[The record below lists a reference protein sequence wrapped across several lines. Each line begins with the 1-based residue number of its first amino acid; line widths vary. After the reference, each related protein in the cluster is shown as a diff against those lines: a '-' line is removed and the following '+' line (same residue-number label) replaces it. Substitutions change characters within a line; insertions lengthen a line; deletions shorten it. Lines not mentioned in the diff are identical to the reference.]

1 MGGAMTDGGFRLLG
15 PDDDALKALRS
26 DEASLLEKLALL
38 RGEIAR
44 WTGEGDRSTWE
55 SPADTLRRQK
65 DVSTRYATGIPTV
78 DHLTK
83 GGLPRGRIAV
93 MVGRPGAGKTGLA
106 LQIAASVAQRHPE
119 VAVGL
124 YLADEGLEAG
134 VIRMAQHLGFDREH
148 LESADPDVIRAASEQ
163 LDGYRGRIYCMDPD
177 AEDASLEAFLD
188 GMATRADGRPQLW
201 VIDSAQVIRLAAAS
215 AKKLDRRLAVDSV
228 CRMVKAAARRRGAV
242 ALLLS
247 QSNRGS
253 YRAKREDDQAD
264 PLSSGAETAQL
275 EHMADLFLFL
285 SPDGDDRVKVQVP
298 KNRIGRGPRLEPF
311 YMALNRERAT
321 YTELDAGALAA
332 SAEADEQVARDRLVR
347 GWCESVEK
355 VLRKNPEGLSGT
367 HIKEMAGLSGSKF
380 AAARDAL
387 VATGKVFSEVR
398 EGRGGGVVWKLGRRS
413 TEGRK
418 EGE

>member
-15 PDDDALKALRS
+15 PDDDVLKTLRQ
-26 DEASLLEKLALL
+26 DEAALLEKLALC

-55 SPADTLRRQK
+55 NPADVLRRQK
-65 DVSTRYATGIPTV
+65 DVSTRYATGVPTV

-83 GGLPRGRIAV
+83 NGMPRGRIAV

-106 LQIAASVAQRHPE
+106 IQIAASVAQRHPE
-119 VAVGL
+119 VAIGL

-148 LESADPDVIRAASEQ
+148 LESADPAVIQAAAER
-163 LDGYRGRIYCMDPD
+163 LEGYRGRIHCMDPD

-201 VIDSAQVIRLAAAS
+201 VIDSAQVIRLASAAS
-215 AKKLDRRLAVDSV
+215 KKLDRRLTVDAV

-253 YRAKREDDQAD
+253 YRAKKDEDQSD
-264 PLSSGAETAQL
+264 PLSSGAETGQL

-285 SPDGDDRVKVQVP
+285 APDGDDRVKVQVP
-298 KNRIGRGPRLEPF
+298 KNRLGRGPRLDPF
-311 YMALNRERAT
+311 YLALNRERAT

-332 SAEADEQVARDRLVR
+332 SAEADEQVAHGKKVRFLVERLYR
-347 GWCESVEK
+347 ALK
-355 VLRKNPEGLSGT
+355 KEGPLST
-367 HIKEMAGLSGSKF
+367 REAKERAGLSSADFRLAREAMEADGSLF
-380 AAARDAL
+380 AQ
-387 VATGKVFSEVR
+387 KR
-398 EGRGGGVVWKLGRRS
+398 EGRGGGIEWHLATSK
-413 TEGRK
+413 K
-418 EGE
+418 EAERDEKG

>member
-1 MGGAMTDGGFRLLG
+1 MGGRVTDGGFRLLG

-26 DEASLLEKLALL
+26 DEASLLEKLAML

-78 DHLTK
+78 DNLTK

-106 LQIAASVAQRHPE
+106 IQIAASVAQRHPE

-148 LESADPDVIRAASEQ
+148 LEAAAPEVVQAAAEQ
-163 LDGYRGRIYCMDPD
+163 LEGYRGRIYCLDPD

-201 VIDSAQVIRLAAAS
+201 VIDSAQVVRLASAS
-215 AKKLDRRLAVDSV
+215 SKKLDRRMTVDAV
-228 CRMVKAAARRRGAV
+228 CRLVKAAARRRGAV

-253 YRAKREDDQAD
+253 YRAKKEDEQSD
-264 PLSSGAETAQL
+264 PLSSGAETGQL

-285 SPDGDDRVKVQVP
+285 APDGDDRVKAQVP
-298 KNRIGRGPRLEPF
+298 KNRLGRGPRLEPF
-311 YMALNRERAT
+311 YMALNRDSAT
-321 YTELDAGALAA
+321 YTELDSGALAA
-332 SAEADEQVARDRLVR
+332 EAEADEEVARGKKTRFLVERLQR
-347 GWCESVEK
+347 ALKKDGPMSTREA
-355 VLRKNPEGLSGT
+355 
-367 HIKEMAGLSGSKF
+367 KERAGLSGSAF
-380 AAARDAL
+380 QIAREAMEAEGL
-387 VATGKVFSEVR
+387 IYAQKR
-398 EGRGGGVVWKLGRRS
+398 EGRGGGIEWHLS
-413 TEGRK
+413 TGKK
-418 EGE
+418 EGTRGENG

>member
-1 MGGAMTDGGFRLLG
+1 MGGVMSDGLRLLG
-15 PDDDALKALRS
+15 PDDDVLKTLRQS
-26 DEASLLEKLALL
+26 EAGLLEKLAAC

-55 SPADTLRRQK
+55 NPADVLRRQK
-65 DVSTRYATGIPTV
+65 DVSTRYATGIPTP
-78 DHLTK
+78 DFLTK

-93 MVGRPGAGKTGLA
+93 LVGRPGAGKTGLA
-106 LQIAASVAQRHPE
+106 IQIAASVAQRHPE

-148 LESADPDVIRAASEQ
+148 LEAADPGVIQAAAAQ
-163 LDGYRGRIYCMDPD
+163 LEGYRGRIHCMDPD

-201 VIDSAQVIRLAAAS
+201 VIDSAQVIRLAAAAS
-215 AKKLDRRLAVDSV
+215 KKLDRRLTVDAV

-253 YRAKREDDQAD
+253 YRAKKEDDQAD

-285 SPDGDDRVKVQVP
+285 SPDGEDRVKVQVP

-311 YMALNRERAT
+311 HLALNRDRAT

-332 SAEADEQVARDRLVR
+332 AAEADEQIDRDRLVK
-347 GWCESVEK
+347 GWCETVEK

-367 HIKEMAGLSGSKF
+367 HVKEMGGLSGSKW
-380 AAARDAL
+380 AAARDAM
-387 VATGKVFSEVR
+387 VAAGAIFSDVR
-398 EGRGGGVVWKLGRRS
+398 EGRGGGVVWKLARRVGA
-413 TEGRK
+413 TRK

>member
-1 MGGAMTDGGFRLLG
+1 MTDGGFRLLG

-26 DEASLLEKLALL
+26 DEASLLEKLAML

-78 DHLTK
+78 DNLTK

-106 LQIAASVAQRHPE
+106 IQIAASVAQRHPE

-148 LESADPDVIRAASEQ
+148 LEAAAPEVVQAAAEQ
-163 LDGYRGRIYCMDPD
+163 LEGYRGRIYCLDPD

-201 VIDSAQVIRLAAAS
+201 VIDSAQVVRLASAS
-215 AKKLDRRLAVDSV
+215 SKKLDRRMTVDAV
-228 CRMVKAAARRRGAV
+228 CRLVKAAARRRGAV

-253 YRAKREDDQAD
+253 YRAKKEDEQSD
-264 PLSSGAETAQL
+264 PLSSGAETGQL

-285 SPDGDDRVKVQVP
+285 APDGDDRVKAQVP
-298 KNRIGRGPRLEPF
+298 KNRLGRGPRLEPF
-311 YMALNRERAT
+311 YMALNRDRAT
-321 YTELDAGALAA
+321 YTELDSGALAA
-332 SAEADEQVARDRLVR
+332 EAEADEEVDRDRKTKGWVDLVR
-347 GWCESVEK
+347 K
-355 VLRKNPEGLSGT
+355 ALKKHREGLSGSAIRQIT
-367 HIKEMAGLSGSKF
+367 GLNGAKF
-380 AAARDAL
+380 AAAKDAL
-387 VATGKVFSEVR
+387 MAAGELFSEVR
-398 EGRGGGVVWKLGRRS
+398 EGRGGGVVWRLACDPKA
-413 TEGRK
+413 EA
-418 EGE
+418 

>member
-1 MGGAMTDGGFRLLG
+1 MTDGLRLLG
-15 PDDDALKALRS
+15 PDDDVLKTLRQS
-26 DEASLLEKLALL
+26 EASLLEKLALC

-65 DVSTRYATGIPTV
+65 DVSTRYATGVPTV

-83 GGLPRGRIAV
+83 GGMPRGRIAV

-106 LQIAASVAQRHPE
+106 LQVAASVAQRHPD

-134 VIRMAQHLGFDREH
+134 VIRLSQHLGFDREH
-148 LESADPDVIRAASEQ
+148 LEAADPEVIRSASEQ
-163 LDGYRGRIYCMDPD
+163 LEGYRGRIHCMDPD

-188 GMATRADGRPQLW
+188 GMAVRADGRPQLW
-201 VIDSAQVIRLAAAS
+201 VIDSAQVVRLAAAAS
-215 AKKLDRRLAVDSV
+215 KKLDRRMTVDAV

-253 YRAKREDDQAD
+253 YRAKKEDEQAD
-264 PLSSGAETAQL
+264 PLSSGAETGQL

-285 SPDGDDRVKVQVP
+285 APDGDDRVKVQVP
-298 KNRIGRGPRLEPF
+298 KNRLGRGPRLEPF
-311 YMALNRERAT
+311 YLALNRDRAT
-321 YTELDAGALAA
+321 YTELDSGALAA
-332 SAEADEQVARDRLVR
+332 AAEADEQIATGKKVKFLVERLQR
-347 GWCESVEK
+347 ALK
-355 VLRKNPEGLSGT
+355 KEGPMST
-367 HIKEMAGLSGSKF
+367 REAKERAGLSSADF
-380 AAARDAL
+380 RIAREAMEAEGIL
-387 VATGKVFSEVR
+387 YAQKR
-398 EGRGGGVVWKLGRRS
+398 EGRGGGIEWHL
-413 TEGRK
+413 TTGRK
-418 EGE
+418 EDASGENG

>member
-1 MGGAMTDGGFRLLG
+1 MGGPMTDGGFRLLG

-55 SPADTLRRQK
+55 HPADVLRRQK
-65 DVSTRYATGIPTV
+65 DVSTRYETGVSTV

-148 LESADPDVIRAASEQ
+148 LEAADPETIREASER
-163 LDGYRGRIYCMDPD
+163 LEGYRGRIHCLDPD

-188 GMATRADGRPQLW
+188 GMATRADGRPQFW
-201 VIDSAQVIRLAAAS
+201 VIDSAQVVHLAHAS
-215 AKKLDRRLAVDSV
+215 SKKLDRRLTVDAV
-228 CRMVKAAARRRGAV
+228 CRMVKKAARRRGAV

-253 YRAKREDDQAD
+253 YRAKKEDDQAD

-285 SPDGDDRVKVQVP
+285 APDGDDRVKVQVP
-298 KNRIGRGPRLEPF
+298 KNRLGRGPRLEPF
-311 YMALNRERAT
+311 HMALNRDRAT

-332 SAEADEQVARDRLVR
+332 AAEAEEIIAMDKNLRS
-347 GWCESVEK
+347 WCAL
-355 VLRKNPEGLSGT
+355 LRKALVSNPEGLSGT
-367 HIKEMAGLSGSKF
+367 HIKQIAGLSGAKF
-380 AAARDAL
+380 AAARDAM
-387 VATGKVFSEVR
+387 VAAGTLYSEVR
-398 EGRGGGVVWKLGRRS
+398 SGKGGGVIWKLGKTERS
-413 TEGRK
+413 VDE
-418 EGE
+418 E

>member
-1 MGGAMTDGGFRLLG
+1 MTDGLRLLG
-15 PDDDALKALRS
+15 PDDDVLKTLRQS
-26 DEASLLEKLALL
+26 EASLLEKLALC

-65 DVSTRYATGIPTV
+65 DVSTRYATGVPTV

-83 GGLPRGRIAV
+83 GGMPRGRIAV

-106 LQIAASVAQRHPE
+106 LQVAASVAQRHPD

-134 VIRMAQHLGFDREH
+134 VIRLSQHLGFDREH
-148 LESADPDVIRAASEQ
+148 LEAADPEVIRSASEQ
-163 LDGYRGRIYCMDPD
+163 LEGYRGRIHCMDPD

-188 GMATRADGRPQLW
+188 GMAVRADGRPQLW
-201 VIDSAQVIRLAAAS
+201 VIDSAQVVRLAAAAS
-215 AKKLDRRLAVDSV
+215 KKLDRRMTVDAV

-253 YRAKREDDQAD
+253 YRAKKEDEQAD
-264 PLSSGAETAQL
+264 PLSSGAETGQL

-285 SPDGDDRVKVQVP
+285 APDGDDRVKVQVP
-298 KNRIGRGPRLEPF
+298 KNRLGRGPRLEPF
-311 YMALNRERAT
+311 HLALNRDRAT
-321 YTELDAGALAA
+321 YTELDSGALAA
-332 SAEADEQVARDRLVR
+332 AAEADEQIATGKKVKFLVERLQR
-347 GWCESVEK
+347 ALKKDGPMSTREA
-355 VLRKNPEGLSGT
+355 
-367 HIKEMAGLSGSKF
+367 KERAGLSSADF
-380 AAARDAL
+380 RIAREAMEAEGIL
-387 VATGKVFSEVR
+387 YAQKR
-398 EGRGGGVVWKLGRRS
+398 EGRGGGIEWHL
-413 TEGRK
+413 TTGRK
-418 EGE
+418 EDVSGENG

>member
-1 MGGAMTDGGFRLLG
+1 MTDGGLRLLG
-15 PDDDALKALRS
+15 PDDDILKTLRK
-26 DEASLLEKLALL
+26 DEASLLEKLSLL

-55 SPADTLRRQK
+55 TPADVLRRQK
-65 DVSTRYATGIPTV
+65 DVSMRYATGIPTV
-78 DHLTK
+78 DSLTK
-83 GGLPRGRIAV
+83 GGMPRGRIMV

-106 LQIAASVAQRHPE
+106 LQVAASVAQRHPD

-134 VIRMAQHLGFDREH
+134 VIRLSQHLGFDREH
-148 LESADPDVIRAASEQ
+148 LEAADPEVIQSASSQ
-163 LDGYRGRIYCMDPD
+163 LEGYRGRIHCMDPD

-215 AKKLDRRLAVDSV
+215 AKKLDRRMTVDAV

-253 YRAKREDDQAD
+253 YRAKKEDDQAD
-264 PLSSGAETAQL
+264 PLSSGAETGQL

-285 SPDGDDRVKVQVP
+285 APDGDDRVKVQVP
-298 KNRIGRGPRLEPF
+298 KNRLGRGPRLEPF
-311 YMALNRERAT
+311 HLALNRDRAT

-332 SAEADEQVARDRLVR
+332 EAEADQVIAMDKNLRS
-347 GWCESVEK
+347 WCGL
-355 VLRKNPEGLSGT
+355 LRKALVSNPEGLSGT
-367 HIKEMAGLSGSKF
+367 HIKQIAGLSGAKF
-380 AAARDAL
+380 ASARDAM
-387 VATGKVFSEVR
+387 VAAGALYSEVR
-398 EGRGGGVVWKLGRRS
+398 SGKGGGVIWKLGKTERS
-413 TEGRK
+413 ADE
-418 EGE
+418 E

>member
-1 MGGAMTDGGFRLLG
+1 MSDGLRLLG
-15 PDDDALKALRS
+15 PDDDVLKTLRQS
-26 DEASLLEKLALL
+26 EATLLEKLALC

-55 SPADTLRRQK
+55 NPADVLRRQK
-65 DVSTRYATGIPTV
+65 DVSTRYPTGIPTV
-78 DHLTK
+78 DHMTK

-106 LQIAASVAQRHPE
+106 IQMAASVAQRHPD

-148 LESADPDVIRAASEQ
+148 LEAADPEVIREASEK
-163 LDGYRGRIYCMDPD
+163 LEGYRGRIYCLDPD

-201 VIDSAQVIRLAAAS
+201 VIDSAQVIRLAAAAS
-215 AKKLDRRLAVDSV
+215 KKLDRRMTVDAV

-253 YRAKREDDQAD
+253 YRAKKEDDQAD
-264 PLSSGAETAQL
+264 PLSAGAETGQL
-275 EHMADLFLFL
+275 EHMADLFMFL
-285 SPDGDDRVKVQVP
+285 APDGDDRVKVQVP
-298 KNRIGRGPRLEPF
+298 KNRLGRGPRLEPF
-311 YMALNRERAT
+311 FMALNRDRAT

-332 SAEADEQVARDRLVR
+332 AAEADEAIARD
-347 GWCESVEK
+347 K
-355 VLRKNPEGLSGT
+355 VLRLVCDQFVGALKKNPGGLSGAAVRQLT
-367 HIKEMAGLSGSKF
+367 GLNGARF
-380 AAARDAL
+380 AAAREAL
-387 VATGKVFSEVR
+387 MAAGTIYSDVR
-398 EGRGGGVVWKLGRRS
+398 EGRGGGVIWKLAVRGQNAP
-413 TEGRK
+413 E
-418 EGE
+418 EEE

>member
-1 MGGAMTDGGFRLLG
+1 MGELHVLTPELLG
-15 PDDDALKALRS
+15 PQDEVLKVLRE
-26 DEASLLEKLALL
+26 DEAKLLGKLALC

-44 WTGEGDRSTWE
+44 RTGEGNRSTWE
-55 SPADTLRRQK
+55 RPADVLRRQK
-65 DVSTRYATGIPTV
+65 DVSSRYPTGVPTV
-78 DHLTK
+78 DYLAK
-83 GGLPRGRIAV
+83 SGLPRGRIMV

-106 LQIAASVAQRHPE
+106 IQIAAFAAEHEPNLV
-119 VAVGL
+119 VGL

-134 VIRMAQHLGFDREH
+134 VIRMAQHYGYDREK
-148 LESADPDVIRAASEQ
+148 LEAAELETIRPAAEA
-163 LDGYRGRIYCMDPD
+163 LDLLQNVHCMDPD

-201 VIDSAQVIRLAAAS
+201 VIDSAQVVRLASAAS
-215 AKKLDRRLAVDSV
+215 KKLDRRLTVDSV

-247 QSNRGS
+247 QSNRGA
-253 YRAKREDDQAD
+253 YRAKKEDDQAD

-311 YMALNRERAT
+311 YLALNRDRAT

-347 GWCESVEK
+347 GWCETVEK

-367 HIKEMAGLSGSKF
+367 HIKEMGGLSGSKF
-380 AAARDAL
+380 AAARDAM
-387 VATGKVFSEVR
+387 VAAGTIFSDVR
-398 EGRGGGVVWKLGRRS
+398 EGRGGGVVWKLARRA
-413 TEGRK
+413 GAARK

>member
-1 MGGAMTDGGFRLLG
+1 MTDGGFRLLG

-106 LQIAASVAQRHPE
+106 LQIAANVAQRHPD

-134 VIRMAQHLGFDREH
+134 VIRMAQHLGFDREY
-148 LESADPDVIRAASEQ
+148 LEAADPAVIQKAADA
-163 LDGYRGRIYCMDPD
+163 LDAYRGRIHCLDPD
-177 AEDASLEAFLD
+177 AEDASLETFLD

-201 VIDSAQVIRLAAAS
+201 VIDSAQVVRLAAAAS
-215 AKKLDRRLAVDSV
+215 KKLDRRMTVDAV

-253 YRAKREDDQAD
+253 YRAKKEDDQAD
-264 PLSSGAETAQL
+264 PLSSGAETGQI
-275 EHMADLFLFL
+275 EHQADLMLFMA
-285 SPDGDDRVKVQVP
+285 PDGDDRVKVQVP

-311 YMALNRERAT
+311 HMALNRDRAT
-321 YTELDAGALAA
+321 YTELDAGELAA
-332 SAEADEQVARDRLVR
+332 AAEADEEIVR
-347 GWCESVEK
+347 GKKVKFLVERLSRALK
-355 VLRKNPEGLSGT
+355 KEGPMST
-367 HIKEMAGLSGSKF
+367 REAKERAGLSSADF
-380 AAARDAL
+380 RVAREAMEAEGTL
-387 VATGKVFSEVR
+387 YAQKR
-398 EGRGGGVVWKLGRRS
+398 EGRGGGIEWHLS
-413 TEGRK
+413 TGKK
-418 EGE
+418 EGERDEKG